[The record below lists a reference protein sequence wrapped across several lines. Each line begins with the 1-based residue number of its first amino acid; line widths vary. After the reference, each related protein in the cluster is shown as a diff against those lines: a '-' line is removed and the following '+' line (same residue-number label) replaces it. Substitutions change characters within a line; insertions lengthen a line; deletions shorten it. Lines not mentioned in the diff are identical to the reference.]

1 VSADS
6 APAPRDTTYVVA
18 PVVIEAPR
26 PDTRADYLNRSGFV
40 ARVDLTARR
49 GRVEDLS
56 TVLSTV
62 VGVNVTQ
69 YGGLGSFA
77 TASIRGS
84 SSSHVRT
91 YLDGMPID
99 DPWLGVTNL
108 GDLPLGN
115 LERVEVY
122 RGFSPPQLGGSA
134 IGGAVNLVTRR
145 DDGRDGLLSGL
156 EANLSGG
163 SFETRRENAS
173 LWIQPGA
180 FRVFAHLGHERSQG
194 DFAFLDDNAT
204 PFNPDDDAIATRAN
218 NAFEGW
224 TGMARV
230 ARDIGGAGEMS
241 LAYHDLWRENGVP
254 GYSANPSLTANS
266 ERRRRIGQLR
276 FEGTPRWN
284 QQLLWWADG
293 FYQHTTDRYRDHDAD
308 QSLIAQ
314 DTDNRILNYGGNAR
328 VRWLMPWLPVAL
340 DGALM
345 GNKETFHPVNNLPQH
360 REGPDRWRRGTV
372 LSSGADIYLFGQSL
386 VLTGTWRREHYQN
399 EFYDAARFPW
409 LPPSPQGRVS
419 YDADAPSA
427 GARWQARSWLAL
439 KGNVGRYYRVPTFL
453 ELFGNTGSVTG
464 NATLEPER
472 GVNRDAGIV
481 IETHR
486 PAWGSLVLEAG
497 FFDNTAENL
506 ILFFPNSQHT
516 SQPVNI
522 GSARL
527 RGWELSA
534 AATIARRV
542 DVAASYTRLDT
553 EDTSAI
559 PYYRGNEL
567 PSRPQHDVNTSIAG
581 NLGPLRLTYELDYL
595 SANWLDRANLTRTPS
610 RSLHSALAAARLP
623 VPGLTFT
630 LEGRNLTDDRTADVA
645 GYPLPGRA
653 FFSTLSYQY

>member
-1 VSADS
+1 MLGFAHLSLGQAL
-6 APAPRDTTYVVA
+6 RDE
-18 PVVIEAPR
+18 I
-26 PDTRADYLNRSGFV
+26 D
-40 ARVDLTARR
+40 
-49 GRVEDLS
+49 
-56 TVLSTV
+56 
-62 VGVNVTQ
+62 
-69 YGGLGSFA
+69 
-77 TASIRGS
+77 
-84 SSSHVRT
+84 VR
-91 YLDGMPID
+91 
-99 DPWLGVTNL
+99 
-108 GDLPLGN
+108 
-115 LERVEVY
+115 
-122 RGFSPPQLGGSA
+122 SA
-134 IGGAVNLVTRR
+134 IGEEARTYVEAGVLAPDDLV
-145 DDGRDGLLSGL
+145 
-156 EANLSGG
+156 
-163 SFETRRENAS
+163 AS
-173 LWIQPGA
+173 LVA
-180 FRVFAHLGHERSQG
+180 AHLDGIER
-194 DFAFLDDNAT
+194 DATEPVAFLD
-204 PFNPDDDAIATRAN
+204 
-218 NAFEGW
+218 
-224 TGMARV
+224 
-230 ARDIGGAGEMS
+230 
-241 LAYHDLWRENGVP
+241 
-254 GYSANPSLTANS
+254 GY
-266 ERRRRIGQLR
+266 
-276 FEGTPRWN
+276 PR
-284 QQLLWWADG
+284 
-293 FYQHTTDRYRDHDAD
+293 
-308 QSLIAQ
+308 
-314 DTDNRILNYGGNAR
+314 
-328 VRWLMPWLPVAL
+328 
-340 DGALM
+340 
-345 GNKETFHPVNNLPQH
+345 
-360 REGPDRWRRGTV
+360 TV
-372 LSSGADIYLFGQSL
+372 
-386 VLTGTWRREHYQN
+386 
-399 EFYDAARFPW
+399 
-409 LPPSPQGRVS
+409 
-419 YDADAPSA
+419 A

-506 ILFFPNSQHT
+506 ILFFPNSQYT

-534 AATIARRV
+534 AATIARRG
-542 DVAASYTRLDT
+542 DGAASYTRLDT